1 MSEGSDL
8 ISTLHPKVKGL
19 IDALQLFDPYL
30 HSYNVSKDHK
40 SSSSVAR
47 LDEMTRDWRGW
58 PQPQQQQRWVKFISV
73 TELKSSSWCV
83 ATAAHSQPTMKILAE
98 QMMSLHVWRQL
109 MTNEGL
115 LCRNNATWAGW
126 AKGDHKEED

>member
-30 HSYNVSKDHK
+30 HPYNVSKDLK

-47 LDEMTRDWRGW
+47 LDEMTRDCRGW
-58 PQPQQQQRWVKFISV
+58 LQQQQRWVKFISV
-73 TELKSSSWCV
+73 TELKSSS
-83 ATAAHSQPTMKILAE
+83 
-98 QMMSLHVWRQL
+98 
-109 MTNEGL
+109 
-115 LCRNNATWAGW
+115 
-126 AKGDHKEED
+126 